1 MSVRIRVLAV
11 ADGWIP
17 SVELVLREPLKFMES
32 RGLVSPDIRLISE
45 AGLSQRLRNADILIL
60 MRVYEPEALDL
71 AEEARTRGIPVI
83 YAIDDDFESLDP
95 ATPLAQHYRRAGA
108 WPRIQKIC
116 STVNQVWVFSRSL
129 RDKLLPYQP
138 RIVLLPAIASIE
150 LISTLAIDIKAN
162 EGRKVI
168 GYAATRDHA
177 KDFAS
182 IAPDLLE
189 VLNQY
194 PDVDLEVVDVVPKG
208 LEGHPRVKRF
218 AKLPSIREYYE
229 FVLGRNWTVGVAPLL
244 RNPANDAKTDNKYR
258 EYASLGVPGLYS
270 TCPAYAGSIVDGVNG
285 ILVAD
290 GESWTDKVIKLL
302 EDKDLRDSIRERAQR
317 DVRDRHSLERVSQ
330 RYFDCI
336 AAAMQRPLRVHVV
349 APDGI
354 ASIDIDIVRPFS
366 VLASEGSVEWTI
378 GPQAS
383 ANAID
388 LEGVEVL
395 IIVRYTDPE
404 TCAILRKARDK
415 YRCVVIYSYDDDFFA
430 IPDDLGPLTD
440 YYRHQN
446 TADSLRFLLGAAD
459 IVKATTP
466 RLAARSRQFSK
477 TVIESRYGFDF
488 EQIVGEIVPRGQSNE
503 IVIGFFG
510 SRSHTPNIEHI
521 LPALLQIEK
530 EYPNVRFEFFGPGS
544 AGLDVLERAT
554 FLEWQTSSTDAVA
567 EMMRRGWDIG
577 LAPLVANDFN
587 AAKLPT
593 KYRDYGACGIT
604 GVYSR
609 VEAYLKFVKDG
620 ETGLLVENTAESWA
634 GALRRL
640 IESPALR
647 DQIRTAAFLDVRSNH
662 SLEAAI
668 ETWREVLRKARARR
682 RGMTD
687 TESASVSA
695 SAPNL
700 GGSPGPVAA
709 SSHPQGSEVMRAQM
723 AEFYAHYQ
731 DVWRYSPAR
740 MVHALS
746 EFLVGRKPRK
756 PPGLELQ
763 GLIAQSKANGLG
775 GESRRLQLGE
785 NLQNC
790 PYVEYPLLSHVATCT
805 SVVVGMWTPLLCL
818 GGAFGIEI
826 VSGDE
831 RIVVNKRVN
840 LADVALK
847 DLVSL
852 SFPSLSIPD
861 PRGWRIR
868 FFAVDSPVPVHVFEW
883 TPVGRERRRRQTLG
897 LYTLRDD

>member
-1 MSVRIRVLAV
+1 MSARIRVLAV

-17 SVELVLREPLKFMES
+17 SVELVLREPLKFMET
-32 RGLVSPDIRLISE
+32 RGLVSSDIRLITE
-45 AGLSQRLRNADILIL
+45 AGLSQRLRDADLLIL

-71 AEEARTRGIPVI
+71 AQEARTRGIPVI

-108 WPRIQKIC
+108 WPRIQTIC
-116 STVNQVWVFSRSL
+116 TTANQVWVFSRSL
-129 RDKLLPYQP
+129 RDKLLPFQP
-138 RIVLLPAIASIE
+138 RIVLLPAIASME
-150 LISTLAIDIKAN
+150 LISTLAMDIKGN

-189 VLNQY
+189 VLNRY
-194 PDVDLEVVDVVPKG
+194 PDVDMEVVDVVPSG
-208 LEGHPRVKRF
+208 LEDHPRVRRF

-258 EYASLGVPGLYS
+258 EYASLGIPGLYS

-285 ILVAD
+285 ILVEE
-290 GESWTDKVIKLL
+290 GESWTEKIAKLL
-302 EDKDLRDSIRERAQR
+302 EDKELRNSIRERAQR
-317 DVRDRHSLERVSQ
+317 DVRERHSLERVSQ

-354 ASIDIDIVRPFS
+354 ASVDIDIIRPFS
-366 VLASEGSVEWTI
+366 VLASEGSIEWTI

-383 ANAID
+383 ADAID
-388 LEGVEVL
+388 FSGIEVL

-404 TCAILRKARDK
+404 TCAILRNARDK
-415 YRCVVIYSYDDDFFA
+415 HRCVVIYSYDDDFFA

-466 RLAARSRQFSK
+466 RLAARSRQYSNA
-477 TVIESRYGFDF
+477 VVESRYGFDF
-488 EQIVGEIVPRGQSNE
+488 EQIVGEVVPRGQSNK

-521 LPALLQIEK
+521 LPALLQIER

-544 AGLDVLERAT
+544 VGLEGLKRAS
-554 FLEWQTSSTDAVA
+554 FLEWQSSATDAVA

-604 GVYSR
+604 GVYSK

-620 ETGLLVENTAESWA
+620 ETGLLVENNAEAWA

-647 DQIRTAAFLDVRSNH
+647 NHIRTSAFLDIRCNH

-668 ETWREVLRKARARR
+668 ETWREVLRDARVRR
-682 RGMTD
+682 RGMAD
-687 TESASVSA
+687 NPNHSIPESVGAIAGSA
-695 SAPNL
+695 GPATVPTRP
-700 GGSPGPVAA
+700 PGNEA
-709 SSHPQGSEVMRAQM
+709 MRAH
-723 AEFYAHYQ
+723 AADFYAHYQ
-731 DVWRYSPAR
+731 RVWRYSPAR
-740 MVHALS
+740 LVHALG
-746 EFLVGRKPRK
+746 EVFVGRKPRR
-756 PPGLELQ
+756 PPGSELQ
-763 GLIAQSKANGLG
+763 ALIAEYEANGIG
-775 GESRRLQLGE
+775 AAACRLQLGE
-785 NLQNC
+785 NLQDC
-790 PYVEYPLLSHVATCT
+790 AYVEYPLLSRANTYT

-818 GGAFGIEI
+818 GGAFGVEI

-840 LADVALK
+840 LAELTSD

-852 SFPSLSIPD
+852 SFPSLPIPD
-861 PRGWRIR
+861 PRGWRLR
-868 FFAVDSPVPVHVFEW
+868 FFAVDSPAPVHVYEW
-883 TPVGRERRRRQTLG
+883 APTGRGRHQRQAFG
-897 LYTLRDD
+897 LYALRDD